1 MKLNETKMFEN
12 IELWK
17 NRWQDICELGK
28 EKGFL
33 TIITVQPTLGSGNK
47 PLSHDE
53 EEILMGNISTPADY
67 RQKFWDS
74 LVDSLEDLDH
84 VCEKTADLRDVF
96 ANTSEPVYF
105 DATHISDV
113 GNEIVAQEF
122 YELMLPVIIKDL
134 EN

>member
-1 MKLNETKMFEN
+1 MLEN
-12 IELWK
+12 TELWK

-28 EKGFL
+28 EKEFL
-33 TIITVQPTLGSGNK
+33 TIITVQPVLGSGNK
-47 PLSHDE
+47 TLSHDE
-53 EEILMGNISTPADY
+53 EEILKENTSTPADY
-67 RQKFWDS
+67 MQKFWDS
-74 LVDSLEDLDH
+74 LVDSLEDLDQ

-105 DATHISDV
+105 DPSHISDV

-122 YELMLPVIIKDL
+122 YELTLPVIIKDL